1 MLHTHCWYPPK
12 TLACLLNWPAIL
24 KKKNLHLQVCWS
36 HLDTLAQKFHQ
47 HRHSMAL
54 GWEEHLKKKN
64 TLMEHTSPVRQS
76 PCCVLIRA
84 TAEEHS
90 LFYTWVL
97 FSSLHLSSQCWT
109 EKRTRA
115 AVDLHP
121 IHISSVDSF
130 PRHKQ
135 TLTFSYI
142 WILTVCGELA

>member
-24 KKKNLHLQVCWS
+24 KKKISTYKFADL
-36 HLDTLAQKFHQ
+36 TLTPWLRSFT
-47 HRHSMAL
+47 RTDIPRPMA
-54 GWEEHLKKKN
+54 GRSIWKKN

-76 PCCVLIRA
+76 PCCVLIHA

-90 LFYTWVL
+90 LFDTWVL

-115 AVDLHP
+115 AVDLRP
-121 IHISSVDSF
+121 VQISSVDSF
-130 PRHKQ
+130 PRHRQ

>member
-1 MLHTHCWYPPK
+1 MLHTHCWYSPK
-12 TLACLLNWPAIL
+12 TLACLLNCLIYIY
-24 KKKNLHLQVCWS
+24 NLHLQVSWS

-47 HRHSMAL
+47 HRHSTAHD
-54 GWEEHLKKKN
+54 WEEHLIKN

-84 TAEEHS
+84 TAEERS
-90 LFYTWVL
+90 PFYTWVL
-97 FSSLHLSSQCWT
+97 FSSLHLPSQCWT

-130 PRHKQ
+130 PRHRQ

-142 WILTVCGELA
+142 WILAVCGELA